1 MLICNA
7 PIDRTHRRL
16 LYVIWIVAAIGVSL
30 ATFVGC
36 ERCSGPAPL
45 GRLVEKGGQVDR
57 DLAARQGTWTAAE
70 KGAEFEVGD
79 AIRTSEKSNA
89 HVALDDGSVLV
100 VDEKTLIRFLEK
112 PPGSQEQAFDLTMGS
127 ALVEA
132 DSDGTSIATSF
143 GNARIL
149 GGGRVRLERKDNEL
163 VYRIMVGSARLEA
176 EGGAPLDV
184 QAGQAIVARLG
195 SAVLHPVEPT
205 PEAQLPAAAPAV
217 EKPSGAIIA
226 QVRGARVRG
235 RAPGEDE
242 FSAWKPGEQTVVP
255 GSTVEVGAG
264 SAVTVSQGSSRAE
277 LLAGGSYVLGADGQL
292 VRASAGRF
300 YISSETLLRLAV
312 PGGFIETS
320 AGRAEVKSLGAAG
333 TEVLV
338 DSGQARLV
346 GKTTETL
353 VAKERGRISRDGIV
367 SEDGRGL
374 SASDLDIVAG
384 QSLVIHDPSPPVAVG
399 FKFDSKCPDGIIQ
412 LSRKAKSLEGGEH
425 AARGRGWVAL
435 SLAPGRHEY
444 TLSCADGR
452 PPAPAARGVVT
463 VLADGGSKPVP
474 SSAPFTTIDANGRSY
489 TVLYQ
494 NQLPQVAVAWPGA
507 PSAAS
512 YVLKRSSPGL
522 SKSYPTAAPRY
533 VFSSGALGE
542 GTHTLFFEGGGRV
555 SRLTTVNISFDNATP
570 TASLQTPINAGG
582 PPGSTLGL
590 NGTALPGWAI
600 TVDGRAV
607 NPDPEGRFSVTT
619 QLPAN
624 GRPALLYLTHPTRGA
639 HVYLRRSAAG
649 R

>member
-1 MLICNA
+1 M
-7 PIDRTHRRL
+7 
-16 LYVIWIVAAIGVSL
+16 
-30 ATFVGC
+30 
-36 ERCSGPAPL
+36 
-45 GRLVEKGGQVDR
+45 GRLVDKGGQVDR
-57 DLAARQGTWTAAE
+57 DLAASQGKWTTAE
-70 KGAEFEVGD
+70 KGAEFDVGD
-79 AIRTSEKSNA
+79 AIRTSDKANA

-143 GNARIL
+143 GSARIL
-149 GGGRVRLERKDNEL
+149 GGGRVRLERKENEL
-163 VYRIMVGSARLEA
+163 VYRVMVGSARLEA
-176 EGGAPLDV
+176 EGGAPVDL
-184 QAGQAIVARLG
+184 QAGQAIIARLG
-195 SAVLHPVEPT
+195 SAVFEQVDT
-205 PEAQLPAAAPAV
+205 PAAPPKPATPAV
-217 EKPSGAIIA
+217 EKLGGTIVA
-226 QVRGARVRG
+226 QVRGSRVRG
-235 RAPGEDE
+235 RAPGQDE
-242 FSAWKPGEQTVVP
+242 FSVWAAGEQTVVP
-255 GSTVEVGAG
+255 GSMVEVGAG
-264 SAVTVSQGSSRAE
+264 SGVTVSQGSARAE

-292 VRASAGRF
+292 VRASVGKF
-300 YISSETLLRLAV
+300 YISSETTLRLAV

-353 VAKERGRISRDGIV
+353 VAKEQGRIGRDGTV
-367 SEDGRGL
+367 SVEGRGL
-374 SASDLDIVAG
+374 SASDLDIVVG
-384 QSLVIHDPSPPVAVG
+384 QSLVIHDPSPPTAVG
-399 FKFDSKCPDGIIQ
+399 FKFDGKCADGTIELSSKT
-412 LSRKAKSLEGGEH
+412 KSIAPGDRV
-425 AARGRGWVAL
+425 ARGRGWVAL
-435 SLAPGRHEY
+435 ALGPGRTDY
-444 TLSCADGR
+444 TLSCVSPDGR
-452 PPAPAARGVVT
+452 QQAQVARGAVT

-474 SSAPFTTIDANGRSY
+474 LSAPFTTIDANGRSY

-494 NQLPQVAVAWPGA
+494 NQLPQLAVSWPGA
-507 PSAAS
+507 PSGVGG
-512 YVLKRSSPGL
+512 YVLKRNSPGL
-522 SKSYPTAAPRY
+522 SKSYSTAEPRY
-533 VFSSGALGE
+533 VFPSGALGE

-639 HVYLRRSAAG
+639 HVYLRRSAVG